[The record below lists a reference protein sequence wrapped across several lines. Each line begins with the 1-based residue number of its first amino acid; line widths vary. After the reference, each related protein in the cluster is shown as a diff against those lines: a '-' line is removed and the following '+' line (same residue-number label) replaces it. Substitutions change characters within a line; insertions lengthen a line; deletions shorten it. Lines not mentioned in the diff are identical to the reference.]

1 VSGGFTPRRR
11 PVRAR
16 RGAALLAA
24 LVTIALLA
32 SVTAMVSAAARDSAA
47 IAVNSRAQVVARA
60 MAESGVLAARVRLE
74 DALTAA
80 GPDSAKV
87 DAVFDGLADDAERRT
102 APFVQDS
109 LGDGVFAATV
119 VNVSARLDINTAGA
133 EGLARLFRTVAP
145 AAVAQRV
152 AARIEAHVR
161 GDAVARPLRDS
172 AATRDS
178 LVAALLGRPVGPHVL
193 QPFASLD
200 ELEALLGNEAP
211 WLGQVAEQL
220 TVDGDGRIDRRR
232 ASSVVMAAATGS
244 LVDRPTRLLVVA
256 RGWQAGHPLTRE
268 IQAVYA
274 VEGAELRLVRWRE
287 RDR

>member
-74 DALTAA
+74 DALAAA
-80 GPDSAKV
+80 GPDSARV
-87 DAVFDGLADDAERRT
+87 DAVFDGLADDAERR
-102 APFVQDS
+102 ASPFVQDS
-109 LGDGVFAATV
+109 LGDGVFIAAV
-119 VNVSARLDINTAGA
+119 VNVSARLDVNTAGA
-133 EGLARLFRTVAP
+133 DGLARLFRTVAP
-145 AAVAQRV
+145 AAAAQRV

-178 LVAALLGRPVGPHVL
+178 LVAALLGRPAGPRVL

-200 ELEALLGNEAP
+200 ELEALVGNEAP

>member
-1 VSGGFTPRRR
+1 MNGGFTQRRR

-74 DALTAA
+74 DALAAA
-80 GPDSAKV
+80 GPDSARV
-87 DAVFDGLADDAERRT
+87 DAVFDELADDAARRPS
-102 APFVQDS
+102 PFVQDS

-119 VNVSARLDINTAGA
+119 VNVSARLDVNTAGA
-133 EGLARLFRTVAP
+133 DGLARLFRTVAP
-145 AAVAQRV
+145 AAAAQRV

-178 LVAALLGRPVGPHVL
+178 LVAALLGRPAGPLVL

-200 ELEALLGNEAP
+200 ELEALVGNEAP

-220 TVDGDGRIDRRR
+220 TVDGDGRIDRRH
-232 ASSVVMAAATGS
+232 ASPAVMAAATGS